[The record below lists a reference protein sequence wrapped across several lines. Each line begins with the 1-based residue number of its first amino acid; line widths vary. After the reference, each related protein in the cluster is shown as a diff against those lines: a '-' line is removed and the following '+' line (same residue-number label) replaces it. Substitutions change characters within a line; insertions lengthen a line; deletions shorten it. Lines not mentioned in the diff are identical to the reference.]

1 MAGIL
6 VELELV
12 NNIWPQGVA
21 RRLHHVIALASDVG
35 DKSESVGR
43 VGLNRV
49 GTDIRLQ
56 PFNGRTYYRATVPYG
71 MDCDVGA
78 LVMSGQQKPAFTV
91 GSKISRCSFNRNLPV
106 LREVPGDLVDPVA
119 GYFLTGAMTDV

>member
-21 RRLHHVIALASDVG
+21 RRLHHVIALPSDVG

-49 GTDIRLQ
+49 STDIRFQ
-56 PFNGRTYYRATVPYG
+56 PFNGRTYYRATVRYR
-71 MDCDVGA
+71 MDCDVGP
-78 LVMSGQQKPAFTV
+78 LVMSGQQKPALTV
-91 GSKISRCSFNRNLPV
+91 GGQISWCSVNRNLPV
-106 LREVPGDLVDPVA
+106 LREAPGGLVDPVA
-119 GYFLTGAMTDV
+119 GYFLTGAMTNI